1 MGTRTLRKGWPT
13 VSGGVDSAVG
23 HYATKVVLACR
34 RPALLTAALM
44 AVACGVLPSRSDR
57 ILRELRESPRST
69 NVIVARGLRDEGMKE
84 VGRFDVLQGINFSW
98 GWEDVDCE
106 ITDKGIEYLVEVGGD
121 DLLTLDFGGCPGVS
135 DYGVS
140 LLASFPLLQG
150 LFLARCTGITDDAL
164 RSIADMPGVVRLDL
178 RGCPG
183 ITDEGVRELFRRDN
197 WLVVRLGGCDSV
209 SMETAEE
216 LWRRCPNAM
225 ISKDDEGWLQTISLE
240 HSLFGQRAEL

>member
-1 MGTRTLRKGWPT
+1 MRLNTGFG
-13 VSGGVDSAVG
+13 AC
-23 HYATKVVLACR
+23 AVLA
-34 RPALLTAALM
+34 ASLM

-69 NVIVARGLRDEGMKE
+69 NVIVARGLRDEGLKE
-84 VGRFDVLQGINFSW
+84 VGRFDVLQGINFSY

-106 ITDKGIEYLVEVGGD
+106 ITDRGIENLVELDNEHLVA
-121 DLLTLDFGGCPGVS
+121 LDFGGCPHVS

-140 LLASFPLLQG
+140 LLASLPQLQA
-150 LFLARCTGITDDAL
+150 LFLSRCTGITDEAL

-209 SMETAEE
+209 STEIAEE

-225 ISKDDEGWLQTISLE
+225 ISKDDEGWLQAISLE
-240 HSLFGQRAEL
+240 DSLFGQRADM